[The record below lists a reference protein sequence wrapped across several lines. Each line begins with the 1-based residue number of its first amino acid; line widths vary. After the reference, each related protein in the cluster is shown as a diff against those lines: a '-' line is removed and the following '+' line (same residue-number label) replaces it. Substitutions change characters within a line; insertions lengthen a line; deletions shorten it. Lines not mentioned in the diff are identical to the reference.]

1 MPLFVWAGLGF
12 DFVQHFDC
20 SLDGGFDLVGI
31 EATGLELCV
40 VVTPRNDGL
49 NKRVGAASGGD
60 GNGVVREHGEGAAE

>member
-1 MPLFVWAGLGF
+1 MSLFVRAGLGL

-40 VVTPRNDGL
+40 VVTPRDDGL
-49 NKRVGAASGGD
+49 DERVGAASGGD
-60 GNGVVREHGEGAAE
+60 GDGVVREHGEGAAE

>member
-1 MPLFVWAGLGF
+1 MPLFIRAGLGF

-40 VVTPRNDGL
+40 VVAPRDDGL
-49 NKRVGAASGGD
+49 DKRVGAAAGGD

>member
-1 MPLFVWAGLGF
+1 MLLFVWAGLGL

-31 EATGLELCV
+31 EATGLELRV
-40 VVTPRNDGL
+40 VVAPRDDGL

>member
-1 MPLFVWAGLGF
+1 MLLFVWAGLGL

-31 EATGLELCV
+31 EATGLELRV
-40 VVTPRNDGL
+40 VVAPRDDGL
-49 NKRVGAASGGD
+49 DECVGAAAGGD

>member
-20 SLDGGFDLVGI
+20 SLDGCFDLVGI
-31 EATGLELCV
+31 EATGLEFCV
-40 VVTPRNDGL
+40 VVAPRDDGL
-49 NKRVGAASGGD
+49 DKRVGAAAGGD